1 MNLKKP
7 LDETFKMDC
16 LWLEGTFNE
25 IFFFFFNETDDIVKS
40 QRGISKRTST
50 GMVRPD
56 IKTDVQ

>member
-7 LDETFKMDC
+7 LDEICKMDC
-16 LWLEGTFNE
+16 LYLEGTFNE
-25 IFFFFFNETDDIVKS
+25 IFFFYFETDDIVKL